1 MWTQA
6 PAAGEMGQLRPDV
19 RMQLEDD
26 HLIGACG
33 GHDPDSD
40 SGSFHSARSSTVS
53 DGSCSLCWPQGP
65 TENRRQIQN
74 CCPSTGRCLK
84 LLSSVS
90 RGRPTPEL
98 LSMGMSEVRVQVLN
112 TKAGCQ
118 DDRVQSHG
126 SDHHAWKPP

>member
-40 SGSFHSARSSTVS
+40 SGSFHSTRSSTVS
-53 DGSCSLCWPQGP
+53 MAPAASAGPKGLQKIGDRFRTAVPPQAD
-65 TENRRQIQN
+65 
-74 CCPSTGRCLK
+74 
-84 LLSSVS
+84 V
-90 RGRPTPEL
+90 
-98 LSMGMSEVRVQVLN
+98 
-112 TKAGCQ
+112 
-118 DDRVQSHG
+118 
-126 SDHHAWKPP
+126 